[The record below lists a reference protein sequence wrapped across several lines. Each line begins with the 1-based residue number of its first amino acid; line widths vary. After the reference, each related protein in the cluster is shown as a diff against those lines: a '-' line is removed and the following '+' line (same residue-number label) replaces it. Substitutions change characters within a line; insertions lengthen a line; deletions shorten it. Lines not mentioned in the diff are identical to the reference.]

1 MCWVQIART
10 IIVTFVTIKID
21 LVKAETPDTDDIEV
35 RILES
40 RVSSF
45 SAAYHGH
52 TTLRTTRHYA
62 RASRG
67 LILLAH
73 VKPLC
78 YADVKPR
85 KQIICNPGFELEIK
99 LVRL

>member
-21 LVKAETPDTDDIEV
+21 LVKVETPDTDDIEV

-52 TTLRTTRHYA
+52 TVRHYA

>member
-1 MCWVQIART
+1 MCCVQIART

-45 SAAYHGH
+45 TAAYHGH
-52 TTLRTTRHYA
+52 TVKHYA

-78 YADVKPR
+78 YADVTPR
-85 KQIICNPGFELEIK
+85 KQIICNPSFELEIK

>member
-1 MCWVQIART
+1 M
-10 IIVTFVTIKID
+10 TIKID

-35 RILES
+35 HILES

-52 TTLRTTRHYA
+52 TVRHYA

-67 LILLAH
+67 LIPLAH

>member
-52 TTLRTTRHYA
+52 TVRHYA

-73 VKPLC
+73 MLC
-78 YADVKPR
+78 GCEAA
-85 KQIICNPGFELEIK
+85 
-99 LVRL
+99 

>member
-10 IIVTFVTIKID
+10 IIVTFLTSKID

-52 TTLRTTRHYA
+52 TVRHYA
-62 RASRG
+62 WEGITHGKA
-67 LILLAH
+67 
-73 VKPLC
+73 LC
-78 YADVKPR
+78 GCEAA
-85 KQIICNPGFELEIK
+85 
-99 LVRL
+99 

>member
-21 LVKAETPDTDDIEV
+21 LVKAEIPDTDDIEV

-52 TTLRTTRHYA
+52 TANTISPREAL
-62 RASRG
+62 
-67 LILLAH
+67 
-73 VKPLC
+73 VLC
-78 YADVKPR
+78 GCEAA
-85 KQIICNPGFELEIK
+85 
-99 LVRL
+99 

>member
-52 TTLRTTRHYA
+52 TANTITNPR
-62 RASRG
+62 
-67 LILLAH
+67 LILASVYNENH
-73 VKPLC
+73 VS
-78 YADVKPR
+78 VK
-85 KQIICNPGFELEIK
+85 Q
-99 LVRL
+99 

>member
-10 IIVTFVTIKID
+10 IIATFVTIKID
-21 LVKAETPDTDDIEV
+21 LVKVETPDTDDIEV

-52 TTLRTTRHYA
+52 TVRHYA

-67 LILLAH
+67 LLLLAH

>member
-1 MCWVQIART
+1 MCCVQIART

-21 LVKAETPDTDDIEV
+21 LVKAETPDTDEIV
-35 RILES
+35 VHILES

-52 TTLRTTRHYA
+52 TVRHYA

-67 LILLAH
+67 LTVQRITGTLLGITQGLH
-73 VKPLC
+73 V
-78 YADVKPR
+78 
-85 KQIICNPGFELEIK
+85 G
-99 LVRL
+99 

>member
-45 SAAYHGH
+45 SAANHGH
-52 TTLRTTRHYA
+52 TVRHYA
-62 RASRG
+62 RASRV